1 MRGWSPGKMNSQEI
15 SEVVG
20 KGKEQKADDGA
31 LQVCVILSWDT
42 VGVRLTIATHF
53 SKCFTCT

>member
-1 MRGWSPGKMNSQEI
+1 MNSQEI

-31 LQVCVILSWDT
+31 LQVCVILS
-42 VGVRLTIATHF
+42 
-53 SKCFTCT
+53 